1 MSAADVG
8 LTATRVPS
16 APTGRRPPAERAR
29 AALALARRLPA
40 LALIGVIRVYQ
51 LVISPLTPPSCRY
64 YPSCSTYAVVA
75 LRRHGLLRG
84 GWLAVR
90 RLARCHPW
98 TPGGVDDVP
107 PARPRTAAH
116 PVAPHAHG
124 AD

>member
-1 MSAADVG
+1 MVAFVLAVLRYAVFADRGSAGEPEDVVLG
-8 LTATRVPS
+8 DR
-16 APTGRRPPAERAR
+16 
-29 AALALARRLPA
+29 A